1 MQPRASDI
9 STNPPSLS
17 PVTRVAHKKN
27 TFPRAWMFS
36 FPHYWEV
43 SNLFLD
49 TPEPFSWSSAHRSQ
63 LARSALPTAI
73 NSSLPM
79 EPFPSAFPGHSAC
92 PQCGWSL
99 QTLTAPRP
107 SPKKGHILYSGLPAR
122 AGAWHGSQ
130 LVKCCYPEPW
140 ARLSSLTPWDGSQP
154 PFWHSSFAEEWL
166 GKGSWW
172 HPGSVTVP
180 SDRTVAHGE

>member
-99 QTLTAPRP
+99 QTLTAPRL
-107 SPKKGHILYSGLPAR
+107 SPKKGHILYSGAASKSWCLAWLSISQVLLSR
-122 AGAWHGSQ
+122 ALGQAQ
-130 LVKCCYPEPW
+130 LLDPLGW
-140 ARLSSLTPWDGSQP
+140 LSATLLAQ
-154 PFWHSSFAEEWL
+154 L
-166 GKGSWW
+166 IC
-172 HPGSVTVP
+172 
-180 SDRTVAHGE
+180 